1 MPVVILFGPVGER
14 ALIKVDG
21 HGLGLTGLEEHLG
34 EALELV
40 LRASHVGLARSHIH
54 LHGFGSVHIGGVGHG
69 GGHGGGVRA
78 GLGDGDTGDL
88 ERGVAQAVAERVVD
102 SLAVGV
108 VVAVTDEHAL
118 AVVDVAFLARPVQHA
133 RVIVD
138 VQRNRLGE
146 LAGRADL
153 AEDHIG
159 ERRATGL
166 AEQPGFEDALG
177 VLGPRGH
184 GDDGAVGQHDH
195 DVLVRGGDLF
205 EQGDL
210 LGGHV
215 EGFAIEALDSKHPA
229 HDYFAD
235 RERRSVTNALNIN
248 WSVPDGANVEHVLQA
263 GLSMMDG
270 IQLRWLRSPGRD
282 LNAMWVDCEDVLFPS
297 PLWDGYR

>member
-34 EALELV
+34 KALKLV
-40 LRASHVGLARSHIH
+40 LRASHVSLARSHVH
-54 LHGFGSVHIGGVGHG
+54 LHGFGGIHIGGVGHG

-78 GLGDGDTGDL
+78 GLGNGDTGDL
-88 ERGVAQAVAERVVD
+88 ERGIAQAVAERVVHN
-102 SLAVGV
+102 LAVGV
-108 VVAVTDEHAL
+108 VVAVADEHAL

-133 RVIVD
+133 RVIAD

-184 GDDGAVGQHDH
+184 GDHGAVGQHDH

-215 EGFAIEALDSKHPA
+215 EGVAVEA
-229 HDYFAD
+229 FGF
-235 RERRSVTNALNIN
+235 RGFR
-248 WSVPDGANVEHVLQA
+248 QA
-263 GLSMMDG
+263 
-270 IQLRWLRSPGRD
+270 
-282 LNAMWVDCEDVLFPS
+282 
-297 PLWDGYR
+297 

>member
-21 HGLGLTGLEEHLG
+21 HGLGLTGLEEYLG
-34 EALELV
+34 KALELV
-40 LRASHVGLARSHIH
+40 LRASHVGLARHNVH
-54 LHGFGSVHIGGVGHG
+54 LHGFGSVHIGGVGHSG
-69 GGHGGGVRA
+69 IHGGGVRA
-78 GLGDGDTGDL
+78 GLGNGDTGDL

-118 AVVDVAFLARPVQHA
+118 AVVDVAFLARPVQRA
-133 RVIVD
+133 RVIAD

-184 GDDGAVGQHDH
+184 GDHGTVGQYDH

-205 EQGDL
+205 E
-210 LGGHV
+210 
-215 EGFAIEALDSKHPA
+215 
-229 HDYFAD
+229 
-235 RERRSVTNALNIN
+235 
-248 WSVPDGANVEHVLQA
+248 
-263 GLSMMDG
+263 
-270 IQLRWLRSPGRD
+270 
-282 LNAMWVDCEDVLFPS
+282 
-297 PLWDGYR
+297 